1 MPVPQSNRYIRPLKE
16 SHSRQ
21 HSTPDLRARRSEC
34 KRNQRNTFRSFVRGD
49 HGSDFGPICPRESQ
63 FLRHICEHAPSVEP
77 FAPPSRSAMLRER
90 PNKCLS
96 RYSVDVREKQ
106 DLQGCSGAPPKSY
119 VRCWT
124 ELIKIITAEL
134 DTQLVTGT
142 VARSCGRECA
152 HTARSTFSDA
162 LVPPTCG
169 IYVAHCNVELALTS
183 VAHGV
188 ATGVW

>member
-1 MPVPQSNRYIRPLKE
+1 
-16 SHSRQ
+16 
-21 HSTPDLRARRSEC
+21 
-34 KRNQRNTFRSFVRGD
+34 
-49 HGSDFGPICPRESQ
+49 
-63 FLRHICEHAPSVEP
+63 
-77 FAPPSRSAMLRER
+77 MLRER